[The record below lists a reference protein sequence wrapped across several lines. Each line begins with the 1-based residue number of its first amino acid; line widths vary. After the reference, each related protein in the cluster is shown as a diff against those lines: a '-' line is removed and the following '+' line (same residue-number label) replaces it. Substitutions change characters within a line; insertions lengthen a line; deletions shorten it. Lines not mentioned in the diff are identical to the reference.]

1 MANNPTPSSSYFIET
16 RCFSKIKA
24 LRRVTNTLMKQE
36 GAVGARSV
44 GRKTDTGREDSVFL
58 GQEKPVHQDGMV
70 WMEGAC
76 SLNLAKKRSS
86 GQIQFP
92 YDSQNP
98 PPST

>member
-44 GRKTDTGREDSVFL
+44 GGKRTRGGRTVYFSGRKSLST
-58 GQEKPVHQDGMV
+58 K
-70 WMEGAC
+70 MEWFGWKEPAV
-76 SLNLAKKRSS
+76 
-86 GQIQFP
+86 
-92 YDSQNP
+92 
-98 PPST
+98 